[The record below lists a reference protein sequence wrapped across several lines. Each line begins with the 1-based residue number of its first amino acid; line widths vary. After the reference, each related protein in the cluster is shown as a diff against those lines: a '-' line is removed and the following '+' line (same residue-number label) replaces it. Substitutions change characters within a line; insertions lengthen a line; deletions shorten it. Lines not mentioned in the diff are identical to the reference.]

1 MNQKILRKLISFAGG
16 DKLGLLKLAIASSC
30 LVIVPQVQVRAAS
43 IPILN
48 HSFENPMAPMQS
60 GGSYYSMNV
69 INNWIL
75 TPPPTG
81 PIPLQGVFSPMM
93 APATTSAFTDP
104 IPDGSQTAYSNG
116 GTIRQVLTATLQ
128 AKTQYTLGAYVGN
141 RNFQAFPGYSIELW
155 AGGNLLA
162 SNGSVTPADGRFS
175 LVTVNY
181 TSGSMVTSGQA
192 LEIRLVSSGVQAN
205 FDLITLNATP
215 IPTPIPEPSAIL
227 GLLGFGLLG
236 IGLKL
241 K

>member
-141 RNFQAFPGYSIELW
+141 RNSQPFPTYSIQLR

-181 TSGSMVTSGQA
+181 NSGSSGSLIGQA

-215 IPTPIPEPSAIL
+215 IPEPSAIL

>member
-48 HSFENPMAPMQS
+48 HSFESPTAPMQA
-60 GGSYYSMNV
+60 GNLYYSMNV
-69 INNWIL
+69 INNWTL
-75 TPPPTG
+75 VPNPSNA
-81 PIPLQGVFSPMM
+81 LQGVFSPMM
-93 APATTSAFTDP
+93 ASSTMSAFTDP

-116 GTIRQVLTATLQ
+116 GTISQVLNATLQ
-128 AKTQYTLGAYVGN
+128 ANTRYTLGAYVGN
-141 RNFQAFPGYSIELW
+141 RNFQNFPTYSIQLW
-155 AGGNLLA
+155 AGTNLLA
-162 SNGSVTPADGRFS
+162 SNGSVIPADGRFS
-175 LVTVNY
+175 LVTVNH
-181 TSGSMVTSGQA
+181 TSGSMVTPGQA

-215 IPTPIPEPSAIL
+215 IPIPEPSAIL

>member
-48 HSFENPMAPMQS
+48 HSFESPTAPMQA
-60 GGSYYSMNV
+60 GNLYYSMNV
-69 INNWIL
+69 INNWTL
-75 TPPPTG
+75 VPNPSNA
-81 PIPLQGVFSPMM
+81 LQGVFSPMM
-93 APATTSAFTDP
+93 APSTMSAFTDP

-116 GTIRQVLTATLQ
+116 GTISQVLNATLQ
-128 AKTQYTLGAYVGN
+128 ANTRYTLGAYVGN
-141 RNFQAFPGYSIELW
+141 RNSQPFPTYSIQLR

-162 SNGSVTPADGRFS
+162 SNGSVTIPDGRFS

-181 TSGSMVTSGQA
+181 NSGSSGSLIGQA

-215 IPTPIPEPSAIL
+215 IPEPSAIL

>member
-48 HSFENPMAPMQS
+48 HSFESPTAPMQA
-60 GGSYYSMNV
+60 GNLYYSMNV
-69 INNWIL
+69 INNWTL
-75 TPPPTG
+75 VPNPSNA
-81 PIPLQGVFSPMM
+81 LQGVFSPMM
-93 APATTSAFTDP
+93 APSTMSAFTDP

-116 GTIRQVLTATLQ
+116 GTISQVLNATLQ
-128 AKTQYTLGAYVGN
+128 ANTRYTLGAYVGN
-141 RNFQAFPGYSIELW
+141 RNSLAFPTYSIQLR

-162 SNGSVTPADGRFS
+162 SNGSVTPADGEFE

-181 TSGSMVTSGQA
+181 TSDSMVTPGQA

-215 IPTPIPEPSAIL
+215 IPEPSAIL